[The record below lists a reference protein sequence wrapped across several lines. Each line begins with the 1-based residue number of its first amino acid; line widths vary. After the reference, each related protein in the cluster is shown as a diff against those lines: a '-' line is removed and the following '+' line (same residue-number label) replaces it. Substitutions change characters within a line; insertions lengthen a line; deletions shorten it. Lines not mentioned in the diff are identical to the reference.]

1 MDPKKKKILAGIAV
15 LFFIVISASFLM
27 PKGDE
32 AEYDSDDDTGDEG
45 DDEGDAE
52 GDAEGEDEGDDE
64 ETESEPQPIEETPA
78 NKKNA
83 VSEPAP
89 VEKKADTTLTFT
101 VPATNRVHPGQHH
114 QPLTALEEDISG
126 LDGYDSIEMNIVGKV
141 KDQGGGGECASI
153 EVVVDDDSVFK
164 SGPNG
169 WWGDWGSKSFRSQ
182 VNLSETFTL
191 DPKHKDPKKI
201 MVKIHTYGT
210 NCALNVTDMVIKM
223 TGKN

>member
-83 VSEPAP
+83 VS
-89 VEKKADTTLTFT
+89 
-101 VPATNRVHPGQHH
+101 
-114 QPLTALEEDISG
+114 
-126 LDGYDSIEMNIVGKV
+126 
-141 KDQGGGGECASI
+141 
-153 EVVVDDDSVFK
+153 
-164 SGPNG
+164 
-169 WWGDWGSKSFRSQ
+169 
-182 VNLSETFTL
+182 
-191 DPKHKDPKKI
+191 
-201 MVKIHTYGT
+201 
-210 NCALNVTDMVIKM
+210 
-223 TGKN
+223 